1 MVNVKTYFEN
11 TVSTLSLPFTEL
23 PDLRNALPT
32 GEYSLELRDS
42 HSPQELYAAQCKV
55 NWQVCLF

>member
-1 MVNVKTYFEN
+1 MLKLTLKTLL
-11 TVSTLSLPFTEL
+11 STLSLPFTEL

-32 GEYSLELRDS
+32 SEYSLELRDS

-55 NWQVCLF
+55 SWQVCLF